1 MRAELLAPAGTYE
14 SLKAAVAAGADAVY
28 VGGAR
33 FGARAYAENFTE
45 EALLK
50 AIDFCHLHGSKL
62 YLTVNT
68 LLKDA
73 EIEEL
78 YDYLLPYY
86 REGLDAVIVQDI
98 GVLKYIREAF
108 PGLDIHAST
117 QMTLCGADGAKF
129 LASAGASRIVT
140 SRELSLEEIRAI
152 HRETSIEI
160 ESFVHGAL
168 CYCYS
173 GQCLTSSLIG
183 GRSGNRGRCAQ
194 PCRLP
199 YQAEG
204 REGFLLSPKD
214 ICTLEIL
221 PEILDAGVYSLKI
234 EGRMKRAEYTAG
246 VVLIYRKY
254 LDIVLA
260 HGRKEY
266 QVSEYD
272 KKELMALY
280 NRGGFSAGYYHVR
293 NGREMMSMKRANHF
307 GTEAARVTAVRRGS
321 LTARALEPLHK
332 GDMLENTVL
341 SGDTPQGASLS
352 LKLPESE
359 LRGIKPGMIL
369 HRTRDESLLAELNRK
384 YIQTERKEK
393 INGKLMISGGQ
404 PVILNVIMGKIS
416 IIVKG
421 EVPQTSQNRPL
432 SAAAVKKQIQK
443 TGNTPFVFDNL
454 EIVLEEGLFLPLQ
467 SLNELRRRALDE
479 LERKLTGVWKRNN
492 AGKKPHIKLPHNAG
506 RAAHR
511 LNASVETTAQ
521 LEALCKVP
529 GISNIYIECTILETP
544 LRTEQAEKWAG
555 LCHAAGKS
563 CYYVLPRIFR
573 ADTKALYSGHESL
586 KALELFDG
594 VLFRNYEE
602 FFFLQKYGYTKAR
615 IPDYNMYT
623 YNRYAEDFWKER
635 RITQTTAPLEL
646 NDRELA
652 VRGCKNSEILVYGHL
667 PMMVSAQCVRKN
679 VDKCRKQSGFLYL
692 KDRKGKRFP
701 VKNSCS
707 FCYNVIY
714 NHVPLAL
721 FGNKKELDALAPAS
735 LRLSF
740 TIEPPEKAAGIA
752 QAFAEKFVEGRNIE
766 YDFGDFTR
774 GHFKRGVE

>member
-14 SLKAAVAAGADAVY
+14 SLKAAVTAGADAVY
-28 VGGAR
+28 AGGAR

-68 LLKDA
+68 LLKDT

-129 LASAGASRIVT
+129 LESLGASRIVT
-140 SRELSLEEIRAI
+140 SRELSLEEINAI
-152 HRETSIEI
+152 HRETSMEI

-246 VVLIYRKY
+246 VVRIYRKY

-260 HGRKEY
+260 HGCKEY

-280 NRGGFSAGYYHVR
+280 NRGGFSMGYYEMR

-321 LTARALEPLHK
+321 LTVRALEPLHK

-341 SGDTPQGASLS
+341 SGDTAQGASLS
-352 LKLPESE
+352 LKLPEAE

-416 IIVKG
+416 ISVKG
-421 EVPQTSQNRPL
+421 EVPQVSQNRPL
-432 SAAAVKKQIQK
+432 SALAVKKQIEK
-443 TGNTPFVFDNL
+443 TGNTPFVFEHL
-454 EIVLEEGLFLPLQ
+454 EIHLEDGLFLPLQ
-467 SLNELRRRALDE
+467 CLNELRRRALDE

-492 AGKKPHIKLPHNAG
+492 AGKKPQMKLPHNAG

-623 YNRYAEDFWKER
+623 YNRYAEEFWKER
-635 RITQTTAPLEL
+635 GIAQTTAPLEL

-752 QAFAEKFVEGRNIE
+752 QAFAEKFVEVRNIE

>member
-28 VGGAR
+28 AGGAR

-129 LASAGASRIVT
+129 LESLGASRIVT
-140 SRELSLEEIRAI
+140 SRELSLEEINAI
-152 HRETSIEI
+152 HRETSMEI

-246 VVLIYRKY
+246 VVRIYRKY

-280 NRGGFSAGYYHVR
+280 NRGGFSTGYYEMR

-321 LTARALEPLHK
+321 LTVRALEPLHK

-341 SGDTPQGASLS
+341 SGDTAQGASLS

-369 HRTRDESLLAELNRK
+369 HRTRDEFLLAELNRK

-393 INGKLMISGGQ
+393 IK
-404 PVILNVIMGKIS
+404 
-416 IIVKG
+416 
-421 EVPQTSQNRPL
+421 
-432 SAAAVKKQIQK
+432 
-443 TGNTPFVFDNL
+443 
-454 EIVLEEGLFLPLQ
+454 
-467 SLNELRRRALDE
+467 
-479 LERKLTGVWKRNN
+479 
-492 AGKKPHIKLPHNAG
+492 
-506 RAAHR
+506 
-511 LNASVETTAQ
+511 
-521 LEALCKVP
+521 
-529 GISNIYIECTILETP
+529 
-544 LRTEQAEKWAG
+544 
-555 LCHAAGKS
+555 
-563 CYYVLPRIFR
+563 
-573 ADTKALYSGHESL
+573 
-586 KALELFDG
+586 
-594 VLFRNYEE
+594 
-602 FFFLQKYGYTKAR
+602 
-615 IPDYNMYT
+615 
-623 YNRYAEDFWKER
+623 
-635 RITQTTAPLEL
+635 
-646 NDRELA
+646 
-652 VRGCKNSEILVYGHL
+652 
-667 PMMVSAQCVRKN
+667 
-679 VDKCRKQSGFLYL
+679 
-692 KDRKGKRFP
+692 
-701 VKNSCS
+701 
-707 FCYNVIY
+707 
-714 NHVPLAL
+714 
-721 FGNKKELDALAPAS
+721 
-735 LRLSF
+735 
-740 TIEPPEKAAGIA
+740 
-752 QAFAEKFVEGRNIE
+752 
-766 YDFGDFTR
+766 
-774 GHFKRGVE
+774 

>member
-1 MRAELLAPAGTYE
+1 M
-14 SLKAAVAAGADAVY
+14 
-28 VGGAR
+28 
-33 FGARAYAENFTE
+33 
-45 EALLK
+45 K

-129 LASAGASRIVT
+129 LESLGASRIVT

-246 VVLIYRKY
+246 VVRIYRKY

-280 NRGGFSAGYYHVR
+280 NRGGFSTGYYEMR

-321 LTARALEPLHK
+321 LTVRALEPLHK

-341 SGDTPQGASLS
+341 SGDTAQGASLS

-369 HRTRDESLLAELNRK
+369 HRTRDEFLLAELNRK

-416 IIVKG
+416 ISAKG
-421 EVPQTSQNRPL
+421 EVPQVSQNRPL
-432 SAAAVKKQIQK
+432 SALAVKKQIEK
-443 TGNTPFVFDNL
+443 TGNTPFVFEHL
-454 EIVLEEGLFLPLQ
+454 EIHLEDGLFLPLQ
-467 SLNELRRRALDE
+467 CLNELRRRALDE

-492 AGKKPHIKLPHNAG
+492 AGKKPHIKLPHNAE

-573 ADTKALYSGHESL
+573 SDTKALYSGHESL

-623 YNRYAEDFWKER
+623 YNRYAEEFWKER
-635 RITQTTAPLEL
+635 GIAQTTAPLEL

-752 QAFAEKFVEGRNIE
+752 QAFAEKFVEVRNIE

>member
-28 VGGAR
+28 AGGAR

-129 LASAGASRIVT
+129 LESLGASRIVT

-246 VVLIYRKY
+246 VVRIYRKY

-280 NRGGFSAGYYHVR
+280 NRGGFSTGYYEMR

-321 LTARALEPLHK
+321 LTVRALEPLHK

-341 SGDTPQGASLS
+341 SGDTAQGASLS

-369 HRTRDESLLAELNRK
+369 HRTRDEFLLAELNRK

-416 IIVKG
+416 ISAKG
-421 EVPQTSQNRPL
+421 EVPQVSQNRPL
-432 SAAAVKKQIQK
+432 SALAVKKQIEK
-443 TGNTPFVFDNL
+443 TGNTPFVFEHL
-454 EIVLEEGLFLPLQ
+454 EIHLEDGLFLPLQ
-467 SLNELRRRALDE
+467 CLNELRRRALDE

-492 AGKKPHIKLPHNAG
+492 AGKKPHIKLPHNAE

-573 ADTKALYSGHESL
+573 SDTKALYSGHESL

-623 YNRYAEDFWKER
+623 YNRYAEEFWKER
-635 RITQTTAPLEL
+635 GIAQTTAPLEL

-752 QAFAEKFVEGRNIE
+752 QGFAEKFVEVRNIE

>member
-28 VGGAR
+28 AGGAR

-129 LASAGASRIVT
+129 LESLGASRIVT

-246 VVLIYRKY
+246 VVRIYRKY

-260 HGRKEY
+260 HGCKEY

-280 NRGGFSAGYYHVR
+280 NRGGFSTGYYEMR

-321 LTARALEPLHK
+321 LTVRALEPLHK

-341 SGDTPQGASLS
+341 SGDTAQGASLS
-352 LKLPESE
+352 LKLPEAE
-359 LRGIKPGMIL
+359 LRGIRPGMIL
-369 HRTRDESLLAELNRK
+369 HRTRDEFLLAELNRK

-416 IIVKG
+416 ISVKG
-421 EVPQTSQNRPL
+421 EVPQVSQNRPL
-432 SAAAVKKQIQK
+432 SALAVKKQIEK
-443 TGNTPFVFDNL
+443 TGNTPFVFEHL
-454 EIVLEEGLFLPLQ
+454 EIHLEDGLFLPLQ

-492 AGKKPHIKLPHNAG
+492 AGKKPHIKLPHNAE

-573 ADTKALYSGHESL
+573 ADTKALYSRHESL

-623 YNRYAEDFWKER
+623 YNRYAEEFWKER
-635 RITQTTAPLEL
+635 GIAQTTAPLEL

-752 QAFAEKFVEGRNIE
+752 QAFAEKFVEVRNIE

>member
-1 MRAELLAPAGTYE
+1 M
-14 SLKAAVAAGADAVY
+14 AAGADAVY
-28 VGGAR
+28 AGGAR

-129 LASAGASRIVT
+129 LESLGASRIVT

-246 VVLIYRKY
+246 VVRIYRKY

-280 NRGGFSAGYYHVR
+280 NRGGFSTGYYEMR

-321 LTARALEPLHK
+321 LTVRALEPLHK

-341 SGDTPQGASLS
+341 SGDTAQGASLS

-369 HRTRDESLLAELNRK
+369 HRTRDEFLLAELNRK

-416 IIVKG
+416 ISAKG
-421 EVPQTSQNRPL
+421 EVPQVSQNRPL
-432 SAAAVKKQIQK
+432 SALAVKKQIEK
-443 TGNTPFVFDNL
+443 TGNTPFVFEHL
-454 EIVLEEGLFLPLQ
+454 EIHLEDGLFLPLQ
-467 SLNELRRRALDE
+467 CLNELRRRALDE

-492 AGKKPHIKLPHNAG
+492 AGKKPHIKLPHNAE

-573 ADTKALYSGHESL
+573 SDTKALYSGHESL

-623 YNRYAEDFWKER
+623 YNRYAEEFWKER
-635 RITQTTAPLEL
+635 GIAQTTAPLEL

-752 QAFAEKFVEGRNIE
+752 QAFAEKFVEVRNIE

>member
-1 MRAELLAPAGTYE
+1 
-14 SLKAAVAAGADAVY
+14 
-28 VGGAR
+28 
-33 FGARAYAENFTE
+33 
-45 EALLK
+45 
-50 AIDFCHLHGSKL
+50 
-62 YLTVNT
+62 
-68 LLKDA
+68 
-73 EIEEL
+73 
-78 YDYLLPYY
+78 
-86 REGLDAVIVQDI
+86 
-98 GVLKYIREAF
+98 
-108 PGLDIHAST
+108 
-117 QMTLCGADGAKF
+117 
-129 LASAGASRIVT
+129 
-140 SRELSLEEIRAI
+140 
-152 HRETSIEI
+152 
-160 ESFVHGAL
+160 
-168 CYCYS
+168 
-173 GQCLTSSLIG
+173 
-183 GRSGNRGRCAQ
+183 
-194 PCRLP
+194 
-199 YQAEG
+199 
-204 REGFLLSPKD
+204 
-214 ICTLEIL
+214 
-221 PEILDAGVYSLKI
+221 
-234 EGRMKRAEYTAG
+234 
-246 VVLIYRKY
+246 
-254 LDIVLA
+254 
-260 HGRKEY
+260 
-266 QVSEYD
+266 
-272 KKELMALY
+272 
-280 NRGGFSAGYYHVR
+280 
-293 NGREMMSMKRANHF
+293 
-307 GTEAARVTAVRRGS
+307 
-321 LTARALEPLHK
+321 
-332 GDMLENTVL
+332 
-341 SGDTPQGASLS
+341 
-352 LKLPESE
+352 
-359 LRGIKPGMIL
+359 MIL
-369 HRTRDESLLAELNRK
+369 HRTRDEFLLAELNRK

-416 IIVKG
+416 ISAKG
-421 EVPQTSQNRPL
+421 EVPQVSQNRPL
-432 SAAAVKKQIQK
+432 SALAVKKQIEK
-443 TGNTPFVFDNL
+443 TGNTPFVFEHL
-454 EIVLEEGLFLPLQ
+454 EIHLEDGLFLPLQ
-467 SLNELRRRALDE
+467 CLNELRRRALDE

-492 AGKKPHIKLPHNAG
+492 AGKKPHIKLPHNAE

-573 ADTKALYSGHESL
+573 SDTKALYSGHESL

-623 YNRYAEDFWKER
+623 YNRYAEEFWKER
-635 RITQTTAPLEL
+635 GIAQTTAPLEL

-752 QAFAEKFVEGRNIE
+752 QAFAEKFVEVRNIE

>member
-45 EALLK
+45 DALLK
-50 AIDFCHLHGSKL
+50 AIDFCHLHDSKL

-68 LLKDA
+68 LLKDS
-73 EIEEL
+73 EIAEL

-98 GVLKYIREAF
+98 GVLQYIREAF
-108 PGLDIHAST
+108 PALDVHAST

-129 LASAGASRIVT
+129 LESLGASRIVT
-140 SRELSLEEIRAI
+140 SRELSLEEIREI
-152 HRETSIEI
+152 HKETSIEI

-246 VVLIYRKY
+246 VVRIYRKY
-254 LDIVLA
+254 LDTVLA
-260 HGRKEY
+260 HGRKGY
-266 QVSEYD
+266 RVSEED

-280 NRGGFSAGYYHVR
+280 NRGGFSTGYYQMK

-307 GTEAARVTAVRRGS
+307 GTEAARVMSVRRGN
-321 LTARALEPLHK
+321 LTVQALEPLHK
-332 GDMLENTVL
+332 GDMLESTVL
-341 SGDTPQGASLS
+341 SRDTAQGASLS
-352 LKLPESE
+352 LKLSEAE
-359 LRGIKPGMIL
+359 LRGIKPGMVL
-369 HRTRDESLLAELNRK
+369 HRTRDEALLAELNRR

-393 INGKLMISGGQ
+393 INGKLMILGGQ
-404 PVILNVIMGKIS
+404 PVILSVIMGKIS
-416 IIVKG
+416 ISVKG
-421 EVPQTSQNRPL
+421 EVPQASQNRPL
-432 SAAAVKKQIQK
+432 NAQTVKKQIEK
-443 TGNTPFVFDNL
+443 TGNTPFIFDSL
-454 EIVLEEGLFLPLQ
+454 EVHLEDGLFLPLQ
-467 SLNELRRRALDE
+467 CLNELRRRALDG
-479 LERKLTGVWKRNN
+479 LEQKLIGAWKRDVT
-492 AGKKPHIKLPHNAG
+492 GTRPQLETPHNAS
-506 RAAHR
+506 RTAHR
-511 LNASVETTAQ
+511 LSASVETAAQ
-521 LEALCKVP
+521 LEALCKIP
-529 GISNIYIECTILETP
+529 GISNIYIECTVLETP
-544 LRTEQAEKWAG
+544 LRAEQAKKWADI
-555 LCHAAGKS
+555 CHTAGKS
-563 CYYVLPRIFR
+563 CYYALPRIFR
-573 ADTKALYSGHESL
+573 ADAKALYSRHESL
-586 KALELFDG
+586 KALEIFDG

-602 FFFLQKYGYTKAR
+602 FFFLLECGYAKAR

-623 YNRYAEDFWKER
+623 YNRYAEEFWKER
-635 RITQTTAPLEL
+635 GITQTTAPLEL

-679 VDKCRKQSGFLYL
+679 IDKCQKQSGLLYL

-701 VKNSCS
+701 VKNNCC

-721 FGNKKELDALAPAS
+721 FGNKKELDALAPVS

-740 TIEPPEKAAGIA
+740 TVESPEKAAGIA
-752 QAFAEKFVEGRNIE
+752 QAFAEKFVEGRNAG

>member
-28 VGGAR
+28 AGGAR

-129 LASAGASRIVT
+129 LESLGASRIVT

-246 VVLIYRKY
+246 VVRIYRKY

-280 NRGGFSAGYYHVR
+280 NRGGFSTGYYEMR

-321 LTARALEPLHK
+321 LTVRALEPLHK

-341 SGDTPQGASLS
+341 SGDTAQGASLS

-369 HRTRDESLLAELNRK
+369 HRTRDEFLLAELNRK

-416 IIVKG
+416 ISAKG
-421 EVPQTSQNRPL
+421 EVPQVSQNRPL
-432 SAAAVKKQIQK
+432 SALAVKKQIEK
-443 TGNTPFVFDNL
+443 TGNTPFVFEHL
-454 EIVLEEGLFLPLQ
+454 EIHLEDGLFLPLQ
-467 SLNELRRRALDE
+467 CLNELRRRALDE

-492 AGKKPHIKLPHNAG
+492 AGKKPHIKLPHNAE

-573 ADTKALYSGHESL
+573 SDTKALYSGHESL

-623 YNRYAEDFWKER
+623 YNRYAEEFWKER
-635 RITQTTAPLEL
+635 GIAQTTAPLEL

-752 QAFAEKFVEGRNIE
+752 QAFAEKFVEVRNIE

>member
-1 MRAELLAPAGTYE
+1 
-14 SLKAAVAAGADAVY
+14 
-28 VGGAR
+28 
-33 FGARAYAENFTE
+33 
-45 EALLK
+45 
-50 AIDFCHLHGSKL
+50 
-62 YLTVNT
+62 
-68 LLKDA
+68 
-73 EIEEL
+73 
-78 YDYLLPYY
+78 
-86 REGLDAVIVQDI
+86 
-98 GVLKYIREAF
+98 
-108 PGLDIHAST
+108 
-117 QMTLCGADGAKF
+117 
-129 LASAGASRIVT
+129 
-140 SRELSLEEIRAI
+140 
-152 HRETSIEI
+152 
-160 ESFVHGAL
+160 
-168 CYCYS
+168 
-173 GQCLTSSLIG
+173 
-183 GRSGNRGRCAQ
+183 
-194 PCRLP
+194 
-199 YQAEG
+199 
-204 REGFLLSPKD
+204 
-214 ICTLEIL
+214 
-221 PEILDAGVYSLKI
+221 
-234 EGRMKRAEYTAG
+234 MKRAEYTAG
-246 VVLIYRKY
+246 VVRIYRKY

-280 NRGGFSAGYYHVR
+280 NRGGFSTGYYEMR

-321 LTARALEPLHK
+321 LTVRALEPLHK

-341 SGDTPQGASLS
+341 SGDTAQGASLS

-369 HRTRDESLLAELNRK
+369 HRTRDEFLLAELNRK

-416 IIVKG
+416 ISAKG
-421 EVPQTSQNRPL
+421 EVPQVSQNRPL
-432 SAAAVKKQIQK
+432 SALAVKKQIEK
-443 TGNTPFVFDNL
+443 TGNTPFVFEHL
-454 EIVLEEGLFLPLQ
+454 EIHLEDGLFLPLQ
-467 SLNELRRRALDE
+467 CLNELRRRALDE

-492 AGKKPHIKLPHNAG
+492 AGKKPHIKLPHNAE

-573 ADTKALYSGHESL
+573 SDTKALYSGHESL

-623 YNRYAEDFWKER
+623 YNRYAEEFWKER
-635 RITQTTAPLEL
+635 GIAQTTAPLEL

-752 QAFAEKFVEGRNIE
+752 QAFAEKFVEVRNIE

>member
-28 VGGAR
+28 AGGAR

-129 LASAGASRIVT
+129 LESLGASRIVT

-183 GRSGNRGRCAQ
+183 GRSGNRGMCAQ

-246 VVLIYRKY
+246 VVRIYRKY

-280 NRGGFSAGYYHVR
+280 NRGGFSTGYYEMR

-321 LTARALEPLHK
+321 LTVRALEPLHK

-341 SGDTPQGASLS
+341 SGDTAQGASLS

-369 HRTRDESLLAELNRK
+369 HRTRDEFLLAELNRK

-416 IIVKG
+416 ISAKG
-421 EVPQTSQNRPL
+421 EVPQVSQNRPL
-432 SAAAVKKQIQK
+432 SALAVKKQIEK
-443 TGNTPFVFDNL
+443 TGN
-454 EIVLEEGLFLPLQ
+454 GLFLPLQ
-467 SLNELRRRALDE
+467 CLNELRRRALDE

-492 AGKKPHIKLPHNAG
+492 AGKKPHIKLPHNAE

-573 ADTKALYSGHESL
+573 SDTKALYSGHESL

-623 YNRYAEDFWKER
+623 YNRYAEEFWKER
-635 RITQTTAPLEL
+635 GIAQTTAPLEL

-752 QAFAEKFVEGRNIE
+752 QAFAEKFVEVRNIE

>member
-28 VGGAR
+28 AGGAR

-129 LASAGASRIVT
+129 LESLGASRIVT

-246 VVLIYRKY
+246 VVRIYRKY

-280 NRGGFSAGYYHVR
+280 NRGGFSTGYYEMR

-321 LTARALEPLHK
+321 LTVRALEPLHK

-341 SGDTPQGASLS
+341 SGDTAQGASLS

-369 HRTRDESLLAELNRK
+369 HRTRDEFLLAELNRK

-416 IIVKG
+416 ISAKG
-421 EVPQTSQNRPL
+421 EVPQVSQNRPL
-432 SAAAVKKQIQK
+432 SALAVKKQIEK
-443 TGNTPFVFDNL
+443 TGNTPFVFEHL
-454 EIVLEEGLFLPLQ
+454 EIHLEDGLFLPLQ
-467 SLNELRRRALDE
+467 CLNELRRRALDE

-492 AGKKPHIKLPHNAG
+492 AGKKPHIKLPHNAE

-573 ADTKALYSGHESL
+573 SDTKALYSGHESL

-623 YNRYAEDFWKER
+623 YNRYAEEFWKER
-635 RITQTTAPLEL
+635 GIAQTTAPLEL

-752 QAFAEKFVEGRNIE
+752 QAFAEKFLEVRNIE

>member
-1 MRAELLAPAGTYE
+1 M
-14 SLKAAVAAGADAVY
+14 
-28 VGGAR
+28 
-33 FGARAYAENFTE
+33 
-45 EALLK
+45 
-50 AIDFCHLHGSKL
+50 
-62 YLTVNT
+62 
-68 LLKDA
+68 
-73 EIEEL
+73 
-78 YDYLLPYY
+78 
-86 REGLDAVIVQDI
+86 
-98 GVLKYIREAF
+98 
-108 PGLDIHAST
+108 
-117 QMTLCGADGAKF
+117 
-129 LASAGASRIVT
+129 
-140 SRELSLEEIRAI
+140 
-152 HRETSIEI
+152 
-160 ESFVHGAL
+160 
-168 CYCYS
+168 
-173 GQCLTSSLIG
+173 
-183 GRSGNRGRCAQ
+183 
-194 PCRLP
+194 
-199 YQAEG
+199 
-204 REGFLLSPKD
+204 SPKD

-246 VVLIYRKY
+246 VVRIYRKY

-321 LTARALEPLHK
+321 LTVRALEPLHK

-352 LKLPESE
+352 LKLPEAE
-359 LRGIKPGMIL
+359 LRGIRPGMIL
-369 HRTRDESLLAELNRK
+369 HRTRDEFLLAELNRK
-384 YIQTERKEK
+384 YIHTERKEK

-416 IIVKG
+416 ISVKG
-421 EVPQTSQNRPL
+421 EVPQVSQNRPL
-432 SAAAVKKQIQK
+432 SALAVKKQIEK
-443 TGNTPFVFDNL
+443 TGNTPFVFEHL
-454 EIVLEEGLFLPLQ
+454 EIHLEDGLFLPLQ
-467 SLNELRRRALDE
+467 CLNELRRRALDE

-492 AGKKPHIKLPHNAG
+492 AGKKTHIKLPHNAE

-623 YNRYAEDFWKER
+623 YNRYAEEFWKER
-635 RITQTTAPLEL
+635 GIAQTTAPLEL

-752 QAFAEKFVEGRNIE
+752 QAFAEKFVEVRNIE

>member
-28 VGGAR
+28 AGGAR

-108 PGLDIHAST
+108 PKLDIHAST

-246 VVLIYRKY
+246 VVRIYRKY

-260 HGRKEY
+260 HGCKEY

-280 NRGGFSAGYYHVR
+280 NRGGFSTGYYEMR

-321 LTARALEPLHK
+321 LTVRALEPLHK

-341 SGDTPQGASLS
+341 SGDTAQGASLS
-352 LKLPESE
+352 LKLPEAE
-359 LRGIKPGMIL
+359 LRGIRPGMIL
-369 HRTRDESLLAELNRK
+369 HRTRDEFLLAELNRK

-416 IIVKG
+416 ISVKG
-421 EVPQTSQNRPL
+421 EVPQVSQNRPL
-432 SAAAVKKQIQK
+432 SALAVKKQIEK
-443 TGNTPFVFDNL
+443 TGNTPFVFEHL
-454 EIVLEEGLFLPLQ
+454 EIHLEDGLFLPLQ

-492 AGKKPHIKLPHNAG
+492 AGKKPHIKLPHNAE

-573 ADTKALYSGHESL
+573 ADTKALYSRHESL

-623 YNRYAEDFWKER
+623 YNRYAEEFWKER
-635 RITQTTAPLEL
+635 GIAQTTAPLEL

-752 QAFAEKFVEGRNIE
+752 QAFAEKFVEVRNIE

>member
-1 MRAELLAPAGTYE
+1 M
-14 SLKAAVAAGADAVY
+14 
-28 VGGAR
+28 
-33 FGARAYAENFTE
+33 
-45 EALLK
+45 
-50 AIDFCHLHGSKL
+50 
-62 YLTVNT
+62 
-68 LLKDA
+68 
-73 EIEEL
+73 
-78 YDYLLPYY
+78 
-86 REGLDAVIVQDI
+86 
-98 GVLKYIREAF
+98 
-108 PGLDIHAST
+108 
-117 QMTLCGADGAKF
+117 
-129 LASAGASRIVT
+129 
-140 SRELSLEEIRAI
+140 
-152 HRETSIEI
+152 
-160 ESFVHGAL
+160 
-168 CYCYS
+168 
-173 GQCLTSSLIG
+173 
-183 GRSGNRGRCAQ
+183 
-194 PCRLP
+194 
-199 YQAEG
+199 
-204 REGFLLSPKD
+204 SPKD

-246 VVLIYRKY
+246 VVRIYRKY

-280 NRGGFSAGYYHVR
+280 NRGGFSTGYYEMR

-321 LTARALEPLHK
+321 LTVRALEPLHK

-341 SGDTPQGASLS
+341 SGDTAQGASLS

-369 HRTRDESLLAELNRK
+369 HRTRDEFLLAELNRK

-416 IIVKG
+416 ISVKG
-421 EVPQTSQNRPL
+421 EVPQVSQNRPL
-432 SAAAVKKQIQK
+432 SALAVKKQIEK
-443 TGNTPFVFDNL
+443 TGNTPFVFEHL
-454 EIVLEEGLFLPLQ
+454 EIHLEDGLFLPLQ
-467 SLNELRRRALDE
+467 CLNELRRRALDE

-492 AGKKPHIKLPHNAG
+492 AGKKTHIKLPHNAE

-623 YNRYAEDFWKER
+623 YNRYAEEFWKER
-635 RITQTTAPLEL
+635 GIAQTTASLEL

-752 QAFAEKFVEGRNIE
+752 QAFAEKFVEVRNIE